1 MRTVGIIAIVGLVG
15 LLLVSGCGGMYCL
28 STVSR
33 EVDLRTQIQ
42 AKQEAN
48 KPSFDT
54 MWKILAQKAGVTEQF
69 KKDFKEIWPE
79 LIAGRYSQG
88 GGKMMLWIQERN
100 PDFDSSLY
108 KDLMASIEAE
118 RKRFLRDQQLLID
131 YKREHDQLRKRPISG
146 LVLRM
151 FGDASEATITIVTSA
166 QTDTAF
172 ATGQENDTDLFKKTD
187 AAPRPAPK
195 AEKEH
200 AAKK

>member
-15 LLLVSGCGGMYCL
+15 LLLVGGCGGMYCL

-54 MWKILAQKAGVTEQF
+54 MWKILAQKAGVTEQY

>member
-1 MRTVGIIAIVGLVG
+1 
-15 LLLVSGCGGMYCL
+15 MYCL

-54 MWKILAQKAGVTEQF
+54 MWKILSQKAGVTAQY
-69 KKDFKEIWPE
+69 KKDFQEIWPE